1 MRAAPVR
8 EARMIRFV
16 FLFLLLVLCVWVVL
30 QVVRAAK
37 SGRVDWTGVT
47 FMTGFVVLAFWLR
60 HVTGLG

>member
-1 MRAAPVR
+1 
-8 EARMIRFV
+8 MIRFV

-47 FMTGFVVLAFWLR
+47 FMAGFVVLAFWLR